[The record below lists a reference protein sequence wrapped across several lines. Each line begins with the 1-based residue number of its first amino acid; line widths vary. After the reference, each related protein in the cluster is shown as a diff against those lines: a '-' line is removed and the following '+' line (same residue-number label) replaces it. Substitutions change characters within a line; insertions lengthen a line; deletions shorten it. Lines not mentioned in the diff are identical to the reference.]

1 MTETQMQT
9 CKALD
14 NLKKEKD
21 AAQQVFTQMIQD
33 LRQEIVS
40 VEQKMEETMK
50 NYQTDIDQLQEQEKI
65 MEDQRTQLATSN
77 TQPLHQPAP
86 PSQHQSSINIT
97 PSDIH
102 NLFSTCLLYTSPSPR
117 DTERS

>member
-86 PSQHQSSINIT
+86 PSHHQSSINIT

-102 NLFSTCLLYTSPSPR
+102 NLFSTMANQ
-117 DTERS
+117 